1 MNGIVSGG
9 GLVIIVLMSKGA
21 YLIFILFRIS
31 GRIVLT
37 VLRSKGAYSIF
48 I

>member
-1 MNGIVSGG
+1 MGLVLIVLRSKVSIQYSFRISGG
-9 GLVIIVLMSKGA
+9 GLVILVL
-21 YLIFILFRIS
+21 I
-31 GRIVLT
+31 